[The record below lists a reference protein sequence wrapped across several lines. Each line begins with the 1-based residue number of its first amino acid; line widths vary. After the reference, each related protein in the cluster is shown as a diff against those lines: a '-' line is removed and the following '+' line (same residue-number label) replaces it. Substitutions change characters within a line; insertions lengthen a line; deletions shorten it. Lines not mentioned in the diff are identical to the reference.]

1 MRSDGAGLGGGA
13 AVSGAD
19 SESRIKVAISN
30 CYNKPSA
37 VIKERRGEKNSTK
50 QISALKAGARK
61 EVI

>member
-37 VIKERRGEKNSTK
+37 VIKERRGEKK
-50 QISALKAGARK
+50 
-61 EVI
+61 

>member
-1 MRSDGAGLGGGA
+1 MCVENLSVQQWSGVGRGGA

-37 VIKERRGEKNSTK
+37 VIKERRKKKIAQSK
-50 QISALKAGARK
+50 SQP
-61 EVI
+61 

>member
-1 MRSDGAGLGGGA
+1 MCSDEAGLGGGA

-37 VIKERRGEKNSTK
+37 VIKERRKKNSTK